1 MMGREEEV
9 LTKINRGFTGDAHRE
24 LARLFWFESRCSRPD
39 KGRNVCPVHW
49 GHIEPIMHLVD
60 IDCLGVINSR
70 KKIFEIHGV
79 VPRAKLPNM
88 TVEEK
93 NMMLAILRQKLEL
106 QLDYEIGPI
115 KKSVVDWD
123 GVDI

>member
-1 MMGREEEV
+1 
-9 LTKINRGFTGDAHRE
+9 
-24 LARLFWFESRCSRPD
+24 
-39 KGRNVCPVHW
+39 
-49 GHIEPIMHLVD
+49 
-60 IDCLGVINSR
+60 
-70 KKIFEIHGV
+70 
-79 VPRAKLPNM
+79 M

-123 GVDI
+123 GEDI